1 MLQRIQSVF
10 LFLSSIITL
19 IMIFFVPIFQI
30 GSKEMFASDFLWAK
44 VFLFISAFLS
54 LISINLYKSRKK
66 QILLCSFSRTQITIA
81 LILLLFMY
89 KKELNVKVE
98 LLLFAIPYLLLILSS
113 YFIKKDEK
121 LVKSSERIRKLSFFL
136 YYF

>member
-10 LFLSSIITL
+10 LFISSVITP
-19 IMIFFVPIFQI
+19 IMIFFVPIFELE
-30 GSKEMFASDFLWAK
+30 SKEMFASDFLWAK
-44 VFLFISAFLS
+44 VFLFVSTLLS
-54 LISINLYKSRKK
+54 LISITLYKNRKK

-89 KKELNVKVE
+89 KKQMNVKIE

-113 YFIKKDEK
+113 YFIKRDDK
-121 LVKSSERIRKLSFFL
+121 LVKSSDRIR
-136 YYF
+136 

>member
-10 LFLSSIITL
+10 LFISSVITP
-19 IMIFFVPIFQI
+19 IMIFLVPIFESE
-30 GSKEMFASDFLWAK
+30 SKEMFASDFLWAK
-44 VFLFISAFLS
+44 VFLFISTLLS
-54 LISINLYKSRKK
+54 LISITLYKNRKK

-89 KKELNVKVE
+89 KKQMNVKIE

-113 YFIKKDEK
+113 YFIKRDDK
-121 LVKSSERIRKLSFFL
+121 LVKSSDRIR
-136 YYF
+136 

>member
-19 IMIFFVPIFQI
+19 IMIFFVPIFEI
-30 GSKEMFASDFLWAK
+30 ESKEMFASDYLWAK

-121 LVKSSERIRKLSFFL
+121 LVKSSERIR
-136 YYF
+136 

>member
-19 IMIFFVPIFQI
+19 IMIFFVPIFEI
-30 GSKEMFASDFLWAK
+30 ESKEMFASDFLWAK
-44 VFLFISAFLS
+44 VFLYISAFLS

-121 LVKSSERIRKLSFFL
+121 LVKSSERIR
-136 YYF
+136 

>member
-10 LFLSSIITL
+10 LFLSSIITM
-19 IMIFFVPIFQI
+19 IMIFFVPIFEI

-121 LVKSSERIRKLSFFL
+121 LVKSSERIR
-136 YYF
+136 

>member
-10 LFLSSIITL
+10 LFISSVIIP
-19 IMIFFVPIFQI
+19 IMIFFVPIFELE
-30 GSKEMFASDFLWAK
+30 SKEMFASDFLWAK
-44 VFLFISAFLS
+44 VFLFISTLLS
-54 LISINLYKSRKK
+54 LISITLYKNRKK

-89 KKELNVKVE
+89 KKQMNVKIE

-113 YFIKKDEK
+113 YFIKRDDK
-121 LVKSSERIRKLSFFL
+121 LVKSSDRIR
-136 YYF
+136 

>member
-10 LFLSSIITL
+10 LFFSSIITL
-19 IMIFFVPIFQI
+19 IMIFFVPIFEI
-30 GSKEMFASDFLWAK
+30 ESKEMFASDFLWAK
-44 VFLFISAFLS
+44 VFLFMSTLLS
-54 LISINLYKSRKK
+54 LISITLYKNRKK

-89 KKELNVKVE
+89 KKQMNVKIE

-113 YFIKKDEK
+113 YFIKRDDK
-121 LVKSSERIRKLSFFL
+121 LVKSSDRIR
-136 YYF
+136 

>member
-10 LFLSSIITL
+10 LFLSSVITL
-19 IMIFFVPIFQI
+19 IMIFFVPIFEI
-30 GSKEMFASDFLWAK
+30 ESKEMFASDFLWAK

-66 QILLCSFSRTQITIA
+66 QILLCSFSRTQITVA

-121 LVKSSERIRKLSFFL
+121 LVKSSERIR
-136 YYF
+136 

>member
-10 LFLSSIITL
+10 LFISSIITP
-19 IMIFFVPIFQI
+19 IMIFFVPIFELE
-30 GSKEMFASDFLWAK
+30 SKEMFASDFLWAK
-44 VFLFISAFLS
+44 VFLFISTLLS
-54 LISINLYKSRKK
+54 LISITLYKNRKK

-89 KKELNVKVE
+89 KKQMNVKIE

-113 YFIKKDEK
+113 YFIKRDDK
-121 LVKSSERIRKLSFFL
+121 LVKSSDRIR
-136 YYF
+136 

>member
-10 LFLSSIITL
+10 LFISSVITP
-19 IMIFFVPIFQI
+19 IMIFFVPIFELE
-30 GSKEMFASDFLWAK
+30 SKKMFASDFLWAK
-44 VFLFISAFLS
+44 VFLFISTLLS
-54 LISINLYKSRKK
+54 LISITLYKNRKK

-89 KKELNVKVE
+89 KKQMDVKIE

-113 YFIKKDEK
+113 YFIKRDDK
-121 LVKSSERIRKLSFFL
+121 LVKSSDRIR
-136 YYF
+136 

>member
-10 LFLSSIITL
+10 LFFSTLITP
-19 IMIFFVPIFQI
+19 IMIFFVPIFELE
-30 GSKEMFASDFLWAK
+30 SKEMFASDFLWAK
-44 VFLFISAFLS
+44 VFLFISSLLS
-54 LISINLYKSRKK
+54 LISITSYKNRKK

-89 KKELNVKVE
+89 KKQMNVKIE

-113 YFIKKDEK
+113 YFIKRDDK
-121 LVKSSERIRKLSFFL
+121 LVKSSDRIR
-136 YYF
+136 

>member
-19 IMIFFVPIFQI
+19 IMIFFVPIFEI
-30 GSKEMFASDFLWAK
+30 ETKEMFASDFLWAK

-121 LVKSSERIRKLSFFL
+121 LVKSSERIR
-136 YYF
+136 

>member
-10 LFLSSIITL
+10 LFISSVITP
-19 IMIFFVPIFQI
+19 IMIFFVPIFELE
-30 GSKEMFASDFLWAK
+30 SKEMFASDFLWAK
-44 VFLFISAFLS
+44 VFSFISTLLS
-54 LISINLYKSRKK
+54 LISITLYKNRKK

-89 KKELNVKVE
+89 KKQMNVKIE

-113 YFIKKDEK
+113 YFIKRDDK
-121 LVKSSERIRKLSFFL
+121 LVKSSDRIR
-136 YYF
+136 

>member
-10 LFLSSIITL
+10 LFISAVITP
-19 IMIFFVPIFQI
+19 IMIFFVPIFELE
-30 GSKEMFASDFLWAK
+30 SKEMFASDFLWAK
-44 VFLFISAFLS
+44 VFLFISTLLS
-54 LISINLYKSRKK
+54 LISITLYKNRKK

-89 KKELNVKVE
+89 KKQMNVKIE

-113 YFIKKDEK
+113 YFIKRDDK
-121 LVKSSERIRKLSFFL
+121 LVKSSDRIR
-136 YYF
+136 

>member
-19 IMIFFVPIFQI
+19 IMIFFVPIFEI
-30 GSKEMFASDFLWAK
+30 ESKEMFASDYLWAK

-121 LVKSSERIRKLSFFL
+121 LVKSSDRIR
-136 YYF
+136 

>member
-121 LVKSSERIRKLSFFL
+121 LVKSSERIR
-136 YYF
+136 

>member
-10 LFLSSIITL
+10 LFFSSLITP
-19 IMIFFVPIFQI
+19 IMIFFVPIFELE
-30 GSKEMFASDFLWAK
+30 SKEMFASDFLWAK
-44 VFLFISAFLS
+44 VFLFMSTLLS
-54 LISINLYKSRKK
+54 LISITLYKNRKK

-89 KKELNVKVE
+89 KKQMNVKIE

-113 YFIKKDEK
+113 YFIKRDDK
-121 LVKSSERIRKLSFFL
+121 LVKSSDRIR
-136 YYF
+136 

>member
-10 LFLSSIITL
+10 LFFSSIITL
-19 IMIFFVPIFQI
+19 IMIFFVPIFEI

-89 KKELNVKVE
+89 KKELSVKVE

-113 YFIKKDEK
+113 YFIKKDI
-121 LVKSSERIRKLSFFL
+121 LII
-136 YYF
+136 

>member
-1 MLQRIQSVF
+1 MLQRIQSVL
-10 LFLSSIITL
+10 LFFSSIITL
-19 IMIFFVPIFQI
+19 IMIFFVPIFEI
-30 GSKEMFASDFLWAK
+30 ESKEMFASDFLWAK

-89 KKELNVKVE
+89 KKELNVKLE

-121 LVKSSERIRKLSFFL
+121 LVKSSERIR
-136 YYF
+136 

>member
-10 LFLSSIITL
+10 LFISSVITPIL
-19 IMIFFVPIFQI
+19 IFFVPIFELE
-30 GSKEMFASDFLWAK
+30 SKEMFASDFLWAK
-44 VFLFISAFLS
+44 VFLFISTLLS
-54 LISINLYKSRKK
+54 LISITLYKNRKK

-89 KKELNVKVE
+89 KKQMNVKIE

-113 YFIKKDEK
+113 YFIKKDDK
-121 LVKSSERIRKLSFFL
+121 LVKSSDRIR
-136 YYF
+136 

>member
-10 LFLSSIITL
+10 LFICSVITP
-19 IMIFFVPIFQI
+19 IMIFFVPIFESE
-30 GSKEMFASDFLWAK
+30 SKVMFASDFLWAK
-44 VFLFISAFLS
+44 VFLFISTLLS
-54 LISINLYKSRKK
+54 LISITLYKNRKK

-89 KKELNVKVE
+89 KKQMNVKIE

-113 YFIKKDEK
+113 YFIKRDDK
-121 LVKSSERIRKLSFFL
+121 LVKSSDRIR
-136 YYF
+136 

>member
-1 MLQRIQSVF
+1 MLQRIQSIF
-10 LFLSSIITL
+10 LFFSSIITL
-19 IMIFFVPIFQI
+19 IMIFFVPIFEI
-30 GSKEMFASDFLWAK
+30 ESKEMFASDFLWAK

-121 LVKSSERIRKLSFFL
+121 LVKSSERIR
-136 YYF
+136 

>member
-10 LFLSSIITL
+10 LFFSSIITL
-19 IMIFFVPIFQI
+19 IMIFFVPIFEI

-89 KKELNVKVE
+89 KKELNVKLE

-121 LVKSSERIRKLSFFL
+121 LVKSSERIR
-136 YYF
+136 

>member
-10 LFLSSIITL
+10 LFISSVITP
-19 IMIFFVPIFQI
+19 IMIFFVPIFELE
-30 GSKEMFASDFLWAK
+30 SKEMFASDFLWAK
-44 VFLFISAFLS
+44 VFLLISTLLS
-54 LISINLYKSRKK
+54 LISITLYKNRKK

-89 KKELNVKVE
+89 KKQMNVKIE

-113 YFIKKDEK
+113 YFIKRDDK
-121 LVKSSERIRKLSFFL
+121 LVKSSDRIR
-136 YYF
+136 

>member
-10 LFLSSIITL
+10 LFFSSVITP
-19 IMIFFVPIFQI
+19 IMIFFVPIFELE
-30 GSKEMFASDFLWAK
+30 SKEMFASDFLWAK
-44 VFLFISAFLS
+44 VFLFISTLLS
-54 LISINLYKSRKK
+54 LISITLYKNRKN

-89 KKELNVKVE
+89 KKQMNVKIE

-113 YFIKKDEK
+113 YFIKRDDK
-121 LVKSSERIRKLSFFL
+121 LVKSSDRIR
-136 YYF
+136 

>member
-19 IMIFFVPIFQI
+19 IIIFFVPIFEI
-30 GSKEMFASDFLWAK
+30 ESKEMFASDFLWAK

-121 LVKSSERIRKLSFFL
+121 LVKSSERIR
-136 YYF
+136 

>member
-10 LFLSSIITL
+10 LFFSSIITL
-19 IMIFFVPIFQI
+19 IMIFFVPIFEI
-30 GSKEMFASDFLWAK
+30 ESKEMFASDFLWAK

-121 LVKSSERIRKLSFFL
+121 LVKSSERIR
-136 YYF
+136 